1 MSAASLAW
9 ILSIAFLVC
18 LGIGFLI
25 GFWRGLKKTITS
37 FILYMIGAIASFF
50 ITPLITNAV
59 MGIHVSIAGVS
70 GKLSDVI
77 VNLLKQNHDI
87 GLMIERNPNL
97 EVFLQGLPY
106 AIGNAIIFIL
116 LTTSMVTVIY
126 GIYKLITMIF
136 FRKKPQG
143 VLNRTAGGLL
153 GIVKTFVLL
162 VFVFMPFAALIG
174 VCDEITTAQNYYT
187 EGQARPET
195 SIKYGIIGDR
205 LPERAVN
212 VVKGFEG
219 CVLTKICGIFGM
231 DNALLDYYA
240 NVEVANQKVYIRQEV
255 SNYYKAVDFA
265 YQITSGE
272 EVIYK
277 NLDYNKISNIIDGVE
292 NGGMFQKVFAPLFR
306 EVIVDY
312 NDYDIISG
320 SSLVTEYSDVIDS
333 VKATVEGLSDE
344 EMCDYLAS
352 DIDNIYKAF
361 NSLGQHGVIDDYND
375 LTDKSIKNIVQV
387 CVSNENIDYFNEAI
401 RKAFNV
407 HLLQGAIVPTAN
419 KVIERTCS
427 EKLDYIGVDTS
438 SWGETEWNA
447 TADKIVA
454 ATSDFSVALNEIDY
468 DVIND
473 ITILFDSTDDTDIDL
488 ALSKVGS
495 GIDNLRATNLLKTSS
510 NKPIIDK
517 FLTQNK
523 LILPSSPV
531 EKIDG
536 TMTTLSN
543 YKKMF
548 EFLSPSLTKL
558 KQENIYN
565 VIKNS
570 SNAKQIIKSLAE
582 KIMPETKKNLLSEI
596 LLPLYQVELTKEKI
610 FDEKLSIIST
620 ELIDFSLLENY
631 QDWKNDL
638 KYISQAIRN
647 LNQINMTIGGV
658 NKTYLEVLLDGNQE
672 AVLDDVTEA
681 NVEKV
686 LKPILYAKST
696 KLAKKE
702 LINSVKA
709 VLDEITSP
717 ASSTINIEAVTL
729 TEGAAEDQTQEI
741 CNVFKKFISIK
752 QSYSS
757 GDSINDI
764 DSEKLGLLLDVMQKN
779 AYRTVLSSKTEE
791 GLFKGAFINL
801 VNTFKLENPTA
812 VTYIESQKGVGYMSQ
827 ANYPYID
834 FIEIMQMI

>member
-25 GFWRGLKKTITS
+25 GFWRGLKKTVMS
-37 FILYMIGAIASFF
+37 FILYMIGAIAAFF

-162 VFVFMPFAALIG
+162 VFVFMPFSALIG
-174 VCDEITTAQNYYT
+174 LCDEVTTAQNYYT

-195 SIKYGIIGDR
+195 NIKYGILGDR

-255 SNYYKAVDFA
+255 SNYYKAVDFL
-265 YQITSGE
+265 YQVTSGE
-272 EVIYK
+272 QVIYK
-277 NLDYNKISNIIDGVE
+277 NLDYNKIANTIDGVE
-292 NGGMFQKVFAPLFR
+292 NGGMFKKVFAPLFR

-312 NDYDIISG
+312 NDYNILSG
-320 SSLVTEYSDVIDS
+320 SSIVTEYGDIINS

-344 EMCDYLAS
+344 EMYNYLAS
-352 DIDNIYKAF
+352 DIDNVYKAF
-361 NSLGQHGVIDDYND
+361 NAVGQHGVIDDLNN
-375 LTDKSIKNIVQV
+375 LTDKTVKNVVQV
-387 CVSNENIDYFNEAI
+387 CVSNDNINHFNDAV
-401 RKAFNV
+401 RRAFNI
-407 HLLQGAIVPTAN
+407 HLLQGAIVPTTN
-419 KVIERTCS
+419 KVIERTCP
-427 EKLDYIGVDTS
+427 EYLDYIGVNTS
-438 SWGETEWNA
+438 SWGEENWNA

-454 ATSDFSVALNEIDY
+454 ATSDFSVALNEVDY

-473 ITILFDSTDDTDIDL
+473 ITVLFDSTDDTDIDL
-488 ALSKVGS
+488 ALSKIGS
-495 GIDNLRATNLLKTSS
+495 GIDNLRETNLLQTSS

-517 FLTQNK
+517 FLTNND
-523 LILPSSPV
+523 LILPTSPV

-536 TMTTLSN
+536 TTTTLTT

-548 EFLSPSLTKL
+548 EFISPSITKL
-558 KQENIYN
+558 KQENIYRT
-565 VIKNS
+565 ITES
-570 SNAKQIIKSLAE
+570 ANAKDTIKAFAQ
-582 KIMPETKKNLLSEI
+582 KIMPETKKDLLSEI
-596 LLPLYQVELTKEKI
+596 LLPLYQIKLTKERV
-610 FDEKLSIIST
+610 FDEKLSIIT
-620 ELIDFSLLENY
+620 TDLIDLSLLNSY

-638 KYISQAIRN
+638 KYISQAIRS
-647 LNQINMTIGGV
+647 LNQISMSTSEG
-658 NKTYLEVLLDGNQE
+658 NKTYLEILLDGNQN
-672 AVLDDVTEA
+672 AVLDNITEA
-681 NVEKV
+681 NIEKV

-696 KLAKKE
+696 KNTKKE
-702 LINSVKA
+702 LISSVKA

-729 TEGAAEDQTQEI
+729 REGAAEDQTQEI
-741 CNVFKKFISIK
+741 CNVFKKFVSIK
-752 QSYSS
+752 QSYNS
-757 GDSINDI
+757 GDSISDI
-764 DSEKLGLLLDVMQKN
+764 DNEKLGLLLDVMQKN
-779 AYRTVLSSKTEE
+779 AYRTILASKTEE
-791 GLFKGAFINL
+791 GLFKNAFINL

-812 VTYIESQKGVGYMSQ
+812 VAYIESQKGAGYMNQS
-827 ANYPYID
+827 NYPYID